1 MTRQLSMIV
10 VGLAVALG
18 ALPAEAR
25 FGKKSSSNP
34 PESKSHE
41 AEAVNAP
48 SDDPGSSGGSYSAH
62 RGQGR
67 RYGGGR
73 YGYGY
78 GYGYWS
84 GAFVPWYGFGYAAP
98 VVVVVEAGPRLL
110 PPEPEP
116 EPAGVR
122 LLVGIEGQGYRGGVT
137 LGATVGVEGD
147 RWGFF
152 ASGQNIA
159 IEKDDGTK
167 GYDHLQ
173 VATAHGTFAFLTGR
187 QGRMRFEL
195 GADAVFAPNLIV
207 VGPTG
212 GLSGTLWLFGPLALE
227 GSAMVTP
234 WPYLQFDGKIGLALG
249 LGPVGIRAGLRAQ
262 LLDDRGLVDGVIHQD
277 TFLGPYLGVSM
288 VF

>member
-1 MTRQLSMIV
+1 MIRQLSVMLA
-10 VGLAVALG
+10 GLVALS

-25 FGKKSSSNP
+25 FGKKSSSST

-41 AEAVNAP
+41 AEAVNGP
-48 SDDPGSSGGSYSAH
+48 SEGSGGSYSG
-62 RGQGR
+62 RGDGGGR
-67 RYGGGR
+67 YRGGR
-73 YGYGY
+73 YGYGH
-78 GYGYWS
+78 GYYS

-98 VVVVVEAGPRLL
+98 VVVVDAGPRLL
-110 PPEPEP
+110 PPEPEE
-116 EPAGVR
+116 EPSGIRLSVGV
-122 LLVGIEGQGYRGGVT
+122 EGQGYRGGVT
-137 LGATVGVEGD
+137 LGAAIAIEGD
-147 RWGFF
+147 RWGFT
-152 ASGQNIA
+152 ATGQNIA
-159 IEKDDGTK
+159 VERDDGTK

-234 WPYLQFDGKIGLALG
+234 WPYLQADGKIGLALG
-249 LGPVGIRAGLRAQ
+249 LGPLGIRAGFRVQ
-262 LLDDRGLVDGVIHQD
+262 MLDDRGLVDGVVHSD
-277 TFLGPYLGVSM
+277 TFLGPYLGVAM